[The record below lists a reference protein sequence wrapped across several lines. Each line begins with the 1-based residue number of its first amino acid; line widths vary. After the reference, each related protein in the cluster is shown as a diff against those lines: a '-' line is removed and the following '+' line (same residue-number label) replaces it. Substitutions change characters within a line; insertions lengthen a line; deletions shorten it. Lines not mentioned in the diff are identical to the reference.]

1 VTTNP
6 STAPGARRLLILLLG
21 GRIQPAAMTA
31 FQLQPDV
38 AACIVSQDTAGVAD
52 NMTDLLR
59 RRFPEMQIAAAQAVS
74 AIAPNATRQAV
85 ESLLQQYPDCAPTV
99 SLTGAPVPMTLG
111 AYEAARTHGI
121 PAYYLPSNESTL
133 LDVAGEGKRE
143 QVALRLDLP
152 DFLLVHGLRM
162 VTAGNYQAKVPARF
176 KQAITHFQRDFAV
189 ASELLK
195 WLTGKGMTHSVRQRA
210 WPLGDAHRA
219 LLVQLAA
226 VGVIRRLAWARSESG
241 STVEY
246 QVSDAECMK
255 FLSGGWLEQYV
266 YLAAH
271 IKPPG
276 AGALFDHMAY
286 GLELQSNVAQKAAG
300 GAKQATREIDFIGLR
315 QNAPLIASIK
325 TVERFWQK
333 AYLDELVA
341 VGNLLGGSYCT
352 KLFVT
357 DQPMPKGIERKERDW
372 PKAAQQFLAH
382 AQDARVVVV
391 TGETLGSIKQVLAR
405 QAIKPTDARK

>member
-1 VTTNP
+1 MTTNS
-6 STAPGARRLLILLLG
+6 STAPGVRRLLILLLG

-31 FQLQPDV
+31 FQVQPDV
-38 AACIVSQDTAGVAD
+38 AACIVSQDTANVASA
-52 NMTDLLR
+52 MTDLLR
-59 RRFPEMQIAAAQAVS
+59 RRFPAMQIAHTQAVS
-74 AIAPNATRQAV
+74 AIAPDATRQAV

-152 DFLLVHGLRM
+152 DFLLVHGFQMLL
-162 VTAGNYQAKVPARF
+162 AGHDPSRVPPRF
-176 KQAITHFQRDFAV
+176 KQAIVHFQRDFAV
-189 ASELLK
+189 ATDLLK
-195 WLTGKGMTHSVRQRA
+195 WLTRKGMTHGLRQRA
-210 WPLGDAHRA
+210 WPLGEAHRA
-219 LLVQLAA
+219 LLVQLAE
-226 VGVIRRLAWARSESG
+226 VGVIQRLAWPRSG
-241 STVEY
+241 SGSNVEY
-246 QVSDAECMK
+246 QVSDAESMK

-276 AGALFDHMAY
+276 VGALFDFTAY
-286 GLELQSNVAQKAAG
+286 GLELQSNVAQKAIG
-300 GAKQATREIDFIGLR
+300 GAKQATREVDFIGLR
-315 QNAPLIASIK
+315 KNAPLIASCK

-333 AYLDELVA
+333 SFLDELVS

-357 DQPMPKGIERKERDW
+357 NQPMPEGGVRSERDW
-372 PKAAQQFLAH
+372 PMAAQQFLAH
-382 AQDARVVVV
+382 AKDAKVVVV
-391 TGETLGSIKQVLAR
+391 TGETLASIKQVLVR
-405 QAIKPTDARK
+405 EAIKPTDARK